1 MVKIDFFAYQTV
13 AFENKD
19 ARALDFHTVSSRS
32 DTRPNTAMRASESDL
47 DDDRIVRVI
56 ERQPVKPEI
65 RKRPEQLA
73 EQSLHGLRAVGYC
86 SHRRNFI
93 TGMTEGSQ
101 GRCDIMGDCLRF

>member
-1 MVKIDFFAYQTV
+1 
-13 AFENKD
+13 
-19 ARALDFHTVSSRS
+19 
-32 DTRPNTAMRASESDL
+32 
-47 DDDRIVRVI
+47 
-56 ERQPVKPEI
+56 VKPEI